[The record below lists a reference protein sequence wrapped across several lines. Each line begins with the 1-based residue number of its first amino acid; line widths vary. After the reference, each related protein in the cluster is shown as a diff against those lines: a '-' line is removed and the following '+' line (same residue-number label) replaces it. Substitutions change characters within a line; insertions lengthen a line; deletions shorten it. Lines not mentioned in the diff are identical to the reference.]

1 MITHL
6 EGKLVE
12 KNPTDVVIDCNGVG
26 YFINIS
32 LHTFSEIPDR
42 ENLRLY
48 TYLQVREDSHSLYG
62 FSSKTEREI
71 FKLLISVSGI
81 GANTARTMLSSL
93 TPQQVK
99 EGIANENV
107 ALIQSVKGIGLK
119 TAQRVIIDLKDK
131 VLKVYGID
139 ELSLIPNNTN
149 KDEALSA
156 LDVLG
161 FNKKQSE
168 KVVDRILQTR
178 PDALVEQII
187 GSGGSVRPSCLL
199 TGRIASKAASCR
211 PFHPAHKASNATLC

>member
-1 MITHL
+1 MITHI

-32 LHTFSEIPDR
+32 LHTFSQIPDK
-42 ENLRLY
+42 EHLRLY
-48 TYLQVREDSHSLYG
+48 TYLQVREDSQSLYG
-62 FSSKTEREI
+62 FSTKTEREI

-81 GANTARTMLSSL
+81 GANIARTMLSSL
-93 TPQQVK
+93 TPDQVK
-99 EGIANENV
+99 EGIAGEDV
-107 ALIQSVKGIGLK
+107 ALIQSVKGIGAK

-139 ELSLIPNNTN
+139 ELSLIPNNTH

-168 KVVDRILQTR
+168 KVVDRILKAQ
-178 PDALVEQII
+178 PEAQVEQII
-187 GSGGSVRPSCLL
+187 KEALKNL
-199 TGRIASKAASCR
+199 
-211 PFHPAHKASNATLC
+211 

>member
-12 KNPTDVVIDCNGVG
+12 KNPTDIVIDCNGVG

-32 LHTFSEIPDR
+32 LHTFSQIPDS
-42 ENLRLY
+42 ENLKLY
-48 TYLQVREDSHSLYG
+48 TYLQVREDSQSLYG

-81 GANTARTMLSSL
+81 GANIARTMLSSL
-93 TPQQVK
+93 TPEQVK
-99 EGIANENV
+99 EGIAIGDV
-107 ALIQSVKGIGLK
+107 ALIQSVKGIGAK

-139 ELSLIPNNTN
+139 ELSLLPSNTH

-168 KVVDRILQTR
+168 KVVDRILQAQ
-178 PDALVEQII
+178 PDAGVEQII
-187 GSGGSVRPSCLL
+187 KDALKNL
-199 TGRIASKAASCR
+199 
-211 PFHPAHKASNATLC
+211 

>member
-1 MITHL
+1 MITHI

-12 KNPTDVVIDCNGVG
+12 KNPTDVVIDCNGIG

-48 TYLQVREDSHSLYG
+48 TYLQVREDSQSLYG

-81 GANTARTMLSSL
+81 GANIARTMLSSL

-99 EGIANENV
+99 EGIANGDV

-139 ELSLIPNNTN
+139 ELSLIPNNTH

-168 KVVDRILQTR
+168 KVVDKILQTQ
-178 PDALVEQII
+178 PDAVVEQLIKEA
-187 GSGGSVRPSCLL
+187 LKNL
-199 TGRIASKAASCR
+199 
-211 PFHPAHKASNATLC
+211 

>member
-32 LHTFSEIPDR
+32 LHTFSQIPDR

-93 TPQQVK
+93 TPDQVK
-99 EGIANENV
+99 EGIASGDV
-107 ALIQSVKGIGLK
+107 ALIQSVKGIGAK

-139 ELSLIPNNTN
+139 ELSLIPNNTH

-168 KVVDRILQTR
+168 KVVDRILQAQ

-187 GSGGSVRPSCLL
+187 KEALKNL
-199 TGRIASKAASCR
+199 
-211 PFHPAHKASNATLC
+211 

>member
-26 YFINIS
+26 YFVNIS
-32 LHTFSEIPDR
+32 LHTFSQIPDR
-42 ENLRLY
+42 ENLKLY
-48 TYLQVREDSHSLYG
+48 TYLQVREDAHSLYG
-62 FSSKTEREI
+62 FSSKAEREI

-81 GANTARTMLSSL
+81 GTNTARTMLSSL
-93 TPQQVK
+93 TPEQVK
-99 EGIANENV
+99 EGIAGGDV
-107 ALIQSVKGIGLK
+107 ALIQSVKGIGAK

-149 KDEALSA
+149 KEEALSA

-168 KVVDRILQTR
+168 KVVDRILKDQ
-178 PDALVEQII
+178 PDAQVEQII
-187 GSGGSVRPSCLL
+187 KEALKNL
-199 TGRIASKAASCR
+199 
-211 PFHPAHKASNATLC
+211 

>member
-32 LHTFSEIPDR
+32 LHTFSKIPDR

-99 EGIANENV
+99 EGIASEDV

-168 KVVDRILQTR
+168 KVVDRILKTQ

-187 GSGGSVRPSCLL
+187 KEALKNL
-199 TGRIASKAASCR
+199 
-211 PFHPAHKASNATLC
+211 

>member
-1 MITHL
+1 MITHI

-32 LHTFSEIPDR
+32 LHTFSQIPNR
-42 ENLRLY
+42 ENIKLY
-48 TYLQVREDSHSLYG
+48 TYLQVREDSNSLYG

-81 GANTARTMLSSL
+81 GANIARTMLSSL
-93 TPQQVK
+93 TPEQVK
-99 EGIANENV
+99 EGIAIGDV
-107 ALIQSVKGIGLK
+107 ALIQSIKGIGLK

-139 ELSLIPNNTN
+139 ELSLIPNNTH

-168 KVVDRILQTR
+168 KVVDRILQAQ
-178 PDALVEQII
+178 PDAFVEQII
-187 GSGGSVRPSCLL
+187 KEALKNL
-199 TGRIASKAASCR
+199 
-211 PFHPAHKASNATLC
+211 

>member
-32 LHTFSEIPDR
+32 LHTFSQIPDR
-42 ENLRLY
+42 EHLRLY

-93 TPQQVK
+93 TPDQVK
-99 EGIANENV
+99 EGIAGEDV
-107 ALIQSVKGIGLK
+107 ALIQSVKGIGAK

-168 KVVDRILQTR
+168 KVVDRILKSQ
-178 PDALVEQII
+178 PDAQVEQII
-187 GSGGSVRPSCLL
+187 KDALKNL
-199 TGRIASKAASCR
+199 
-211 PFHPAHKASNATLC
+211 

>member
-32 LHTFSEIPDR
+32 LHTFSQIPDR

-93 TPQQVK
+93 TPEQVK
-99 EGIANENV
+99 EGIANADV
-107 ALIQSVKGIGLK
+107 ALIQSVKGIGAK
-119 TAQRVIIDLKDK
+119 TAQRVILDLKAK
-131 VLKVYGID
+131 VLKVSGID
-139 ELSLIPNNTN
+139 ELSLIPNNTS

-168 KVVDRILQTR
+168 KVVERILQAQ

-187 GSGGSVRPSCLL
+187 KEALKNL
-199 TGRIASKAASCR
+199 
-211 PFHPAHKASNATLC
+211 